1 MAYSLMLS
9 DHFKDDLSLQMDY
22 LSKVAPKE
30 RVEQTLRSL
39 LERIEL
45 LNNNPYLGIEPRSA
59 DIKNWGFRVLIL
71 DEFLVFYKVNETT
84 KAVMLSSVFSSKE
97 NYLIHL
103 IP

>member
-1 MAYSLMLS
+1 MLS

-30 RVEQTLRSL
+30 VVQKTLDSLLTRVEVLK
-39 LERIEL
+39 
-45 LNNNPYLGIEPRSA
+45 NNPYLGIEPRSS

-71 DEFLVFYKVNETT
+71 DGYLVFYKVDETA
-84 KAVMLSSVFSSKE
+84 KVVMLSSFFSSKQ

-103 IP
+103 TP